1 MFCKTNYQAIYGKKS
16 IPLIN
21 LSKKNYEIIK
31 KLELATFK
39 MSKDKTD
46 KYFLIMPK
54 IIDKREDIQNR
65 KPIISLDP
73 GVRTFHTGYDP
84 TGLILESGSLI
95 KPKLDEICNKIAKI
109 ENKDVQLKIVNANI
123 GFLILKE
130 EDIKSSI
137 KKNNPK
143 LDDIDVKGIIVTL
156 KKFLIEWRDLK
167 KRPKKILP
175 TDEDKVLG
183 ANTKYISSLSSSQIE
198 EFAMEG
204 EK

>member
-21 LSKKNYEIIK
+21 LSKRNYQIIK

-39 MSKDKTD
+39 ISKDKTD

-65 KPIISLDP
+65 KSIISLDP

-109 ENKDVQLKIVNANI
+109 E
-123 GFLILKE
+123 
-130 EDIKSSI
+130 
-137 KKNNPK
+137 
-143 LDDIDVKGIIVTL
+143 IIVL
-156 KKFLIEWRDLK
+156 LEKCINVIIAIKNLIMNL
-167 KRPKKILP
+167 
-175 TDEDKVLG
+175 
-183 ANTKYISSLSSSQIE
+183 N
-198 EFAMEG
+198 
-204 EK
+204 